1 MQRSSESIGAIAA
14 ALAKAQAELSN
25 PEKSLIGIIGPS
37 TPREPGR
44 AFRYAPLSSG
54 LEIVRKS
61 LGRHAIAIVQSTAI
75 DQEAGL
81 VRLNTVLAHAS
92 GEWVASEWPVCRI
105 GDMASPQRMGAAL
118 TYARRYAL
126 FTLVGIAGEDDLD
139 APDLG
144 DAPQDPESAS
154 PPVPNGQSEPRGYAA
169 TGPANGSRGRKRP
182 PAPKMLLQP
191 DASAVLLEQ
200 LLIEL
205 AAIATADEAAMWAQR
220 KLPAKNT
227 LTPHDA
233 DVIEQ
238 AFRAKL
244 QSLEPTGTDEAA
256 SITASPDQGDKLDA
270 QSGPSGPKLD
280 TGLPPDTIIISDAPK
295 LAPIEED
302 QGAAALTKPVRKRD
316 KAHRDFVCSQPC
328 LICGRRPS
336 DAHHIRFGQPRA
348 LGRKVSDEF
357 TVPLCRVHHRD
368 LHRRS
373 DEKAWWEA
381 AKIEPMA
388 IAQRL
393 WRETR
398 DNTP

>member
-1 MQRSSESIGAIAA
+1 M
-14 ALAKAQAELSN
+14 
-25 PEKSLIGIIGPS
+25 
-37 TPREPGR
+37 
-44 AFRYAPLSSG
+44 
-54 LEIVRKS
+54 
-61 LGRHAIAIVQSTAI
+61 
-75 DQEAGL
+75 AGL
-81 VRLNTVLAHAS
+81 PHWRL
-92 GEWVASEWPVCRI
+92 
-105 GDMASPQRMGAAL
+105 ASPQRMGAAL

-144 DAPQDPESAS
+144 PPQDPEPGS
-154 PPVPNGQSEPRGYAA
+154 PPEPNGQSEPRGHVA
-169 TGPANGSRGRKRP
+169 TGHANGSRGRRRP
-182 PAPKMLLQP
+182 PAPRLLLQP
-191 DASAVLLEQ
+191 DASAVLREQ

-205 AAIATADEAAMWAQR
+205 GAIATADEAALWAQR

-227 LTPHDA
+227 LTPADA

-244 QSLEPTGTDEAA
+244 QSVERMETDQAA
-256 SITASPDQGDKLDA
+256 STPASADQRDKSDA
-270 QSGPSGPKLD
+270 QSGPNGLD
-280 TGLPPDTIIISDAPK
+280 TGLPPDSIIISDAPK
-295 LAPIEED
+295 LAPAEED
-302 QGAAALTKPVRKRD
+302 QSVGALTKPIRKRD

-398 DNTP
+398 DQTG

>member
-25 PEKSLIGIIGPS
+25 PEKSLIGIIGSS

-61 LGRHAIAIVQSTAI
+61 LGRHAIAILQSTAI
-75 DQEAGL
+75 DREAGL

-144 DAPQDPESAS
+144 AAQVPEPGS
-154 PPVPNGQSEPRGYAA
+154 PPELTGRSEPRGHVA
-169 TGPANGSRGRKRP
+169 TGHANGSRGRRRP
-182 PAPKMLLQP
+182 PASKLLLQP
-191 DASAVLLEQ
+191 DASAVVREQ
-200 LLIEL
+200 LMTEL
-205 AAIATADEAAMWAQR
+205 AAITTADEAAVWAQR

-227 LTPHDA
+227 LTPDDA
-233 DVIEQ
+233 EVIEQ

-244 QSLEPTGTDEAA
+244 QSVERMEIDQAAATAA
-256 SITASPDQGDKLDA
+256 SADQREKSDA
-270 QSGPSGPKLD
+270 QSGPNGSESD
-280 TGLPPDTIIISDAPK
+280 TGLPPESIIISDAPK
-295 LAPIEED
+295 LAPAEEED
-302 QGAAALTKPVRKRD
+302 RGAAALMKPVRKRD

-328 LICGRRPS
+328 LICGRLPC

-368 LHRRS
+368 LHRVS

-398 DNTP
+398 DEMP

>member
-1 MQRSSESIGAIAA
+1 VHRSSESIGAIAA

-25 PEKSLIGIIGPS
+25 PEKSLIGFIAAS

-54 LEIVRKS
+54 LEIARKS
-61 LGRHAIAIVQSTAI
+61 LGRHAIAIVQTTAI
-75 DQEAGL
+75 DKEAGL

-105 GDMASPQRMGAAL
+105 GDLASPQRMGGAL

-144 DAPQDPESAS
+144 QPRAAEPGGPIE
-154 PPVPNGQSEPRGYAA
+154 PNGGSEPRGHNAA
-169 TGPANGSRGRKRP
+169 ALTNDARGRKRP
-182 PAPKMLLQP
+182 ATPKLRLHP
-191 DASAVLLEQ
+191 DASAVLREQ
-200 LLIEL
+200 LLSEL
-205 AAIATADEAAMWAQR
+205 VAIATADEAAVWAKR
-220 KLPAKNT
+220 GLPAKNT
-227 LTPHDA
+227 LMPADA
-233 DVIEQ
+233 DLIEQ
-238 AFRAKL
+238 AFRAKM
-244 QSLEPTGTDEAA
+244 QSVERVETDQAA
-256 SITASPDQGDKLDA
+256 APQPRGDQRDKFDA
-270 QSGPSGPKLD
+270 QPGPNIPNLDLD
-280 TGLPPDTIIISDAPK
+280 TGLPHSNPAIPDAP
-295 LAPIEED
+295 APMEND
-302 QGAAALTKPVRKRD
+302 QDAVALIKPVRKRD
-316 KAHRDFVCSQPC
+316 KAHRDFLCSQPC

-373 DEKAWWEA
+373 DERAWWEA
-381 AKIEPMA
+381 AKIEPIA
-388 IAQRL
+388 IARKL
-393 WRETR
+393 WRESRGQTR
-398 DNTP
+398 